1 MKTTEYLPKNKG
13 GGVPLRT
20 KNEHNN
26 IKRGE
31 KRKVSSIS
39 AFFEEKQQI
48 SKAIPPRPNPNAP
61 FKRLKPP
68 PKANPPEKQ
77 NSQEKQQHHP
87 TKQETQQDPQT
98 KQQTQQGARPKT
110 KIQQPEHNIIN
121 NKHILETTIFHIFKM
136 CCTIFKILGFFLDF
150 FPL

>member
-1 MKTTEYLPKNKG
+1 MKSNKGDTLKFKVSENKPQIQGEGNTPKIIEGGTLKMKTTEYLPKNKG

-39 AFFEEKQQI
+39 AFFEEKQQL
-48 SKAIPPRPNPNAP
+48 SKGILPRPTQIAP

-68 PKANPPEKQ
+68 PKTNPPEKQ

-87 TKQETQQDPQT
+87 TKQETQQEPQI

-110 KIQQPEHNIIN
+110 KTQQSE
-121 NKHILETTIFHIFKM
+121 
-136 CCTIFKILGFFLDF
+136 G
-150 FPL
+150 